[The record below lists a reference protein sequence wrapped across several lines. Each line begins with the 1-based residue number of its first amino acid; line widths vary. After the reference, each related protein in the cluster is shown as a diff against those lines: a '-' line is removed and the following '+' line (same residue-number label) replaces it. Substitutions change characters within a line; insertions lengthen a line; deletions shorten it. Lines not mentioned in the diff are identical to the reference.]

1 VTIPSKV
8 EKSSVLWRVVFG
20 PRVRQPTNLW
30 AGPWQV
36 DRAHAER
43 WAAWFRSLGQDAQV
57 QSSQQGGAMMR
68 ERGAAGR

>member
-1 VTIPSKV
+1 M
-8 EKSSVLWRVVFG
+8 FG

-30 AGPWQV
+30 AGPWQA
-36 DRAHAER
+36 DRALAER

-57 QSSQQGGAMMR
+57 QSNQQSGAVMR